1 MSMME
6 SATTTVMPPHIAA
19 LDRDH
24 HGRPIPWFVHRDDAG
39 VPDFRVARRDALADA
54 ILQSRCWVCGAH
66 RGVHGSFVIGPM
78 CAVNRIS
85 AEPPAH
91 EDCAIYSARACPF
104 LSTPSMGRR
113 ETGLPEDRTAPAGT
127 MELRNPGVTL
137 VWTSKTW
144 EPFKIDSGV
153 LFDIGDPDTT
163 RWFAHGRYATREEV
177 VASLDSGMPL
187 LLADVEGEG
196 QRAVDYIREQRER
209 VTGLLPPVEGEW
221 TP

>member
-1 MSMME
+1 M
-6 SATTTVMPPHIAA
+6 TIVMPPRIAA

-24 HGRPIPWFVHRDDAG
+24 HDRPIPWFVHRDDAG

-54 ILQSRCWVCGAH
+54 ILQDRCWVCGGR
-66 RGVHGSFVIGPM
+66 RGRYGSFVIGPM

-85 AEPPAH
+85 AEPPSHA
-91 EDCAIYSARACPF
+91 DCAVYSARACPF

-113 ETGLPEDRTAPAGT
+113 ETGLPEDRMAPAGT
-127 MELRNPGVTL
+127 ACLRNPGVAL

-144 EPFKIDSGV
+144 EPFKVDTGV

-163 RWFAHGRYATREEV
+163 RWFAHGRYATRGEV

-187 LLADVEGEG
+187 LLADVEGQG
-196 QRAVDYIREQRER
+196 QRAVDYIMGQRER
-209 VTGLLPPVEGEW
+209 VTGLLPPEVEED
-221 TP
+221 PAP